1 METAIEL
8 VQKLKSSKRILMN
21 NGLIPKKNDVPLL
34 QEKEIPFEIPSNWV
48 WERLSNVSLIQEG
61 PGIRK
66 HQYSENGI
74 QFLTVTNILD
84 GSLDMMKSQ
93 KYISFQEFEEKY
105 SHFLINKGDI
115 VSSCS
120 GATWGK
126 TALFNI
132 DDKIMLNTSTLRL
145 RFFNDLADN
154 KYLYYLTKSD
164 FFKNQLKI
172 HQTGQQPNYGFFH
185 YSLIAIPIPPLEEQK
200 TIVAK
205 LDQAFAA
212 IDQAKAN
219 IEKNI
224 ANAKELFQSK
234 LNQIFSQNTLSI
246 ETENNEGWQIKTLGE
261 LGKVSMCKRIL
272 KNQTLPKGEIPFY
285 KIGTFGKEP
294 DAYISKEI
302 FEEYSTKYSYPKK
315 GQILLSASGTIGRTV
330 IFDGKPS
337 FFQDSNIVWIDN
349 NEDKVLNDFL
359 YQFYKVC
366 DWNPSKG
373 ATISRL
379 YNDDLR
385 RIKISFPNIEEQKR
399 LIPQIEKL
407 QEQTNLLATK
417 YKQKLANLEELKK
430 SILEKAF
437 KGELSTKEIEK
448 V

>member
-1 METAIEL
+1 MNKWKEILLEDACDILTCGVASTPKYVDEKEGVPFLSAQNVKDGQINLEKYNY
-8 VQKLKSSKRILMN
+8 VSKDFHEHLT
-21 NGLIPKKNDVPLL
+21 KKNKP
-34 QEKEIPFEIPSNWV
+34 
-48 WERLSNVSLIQEG
+48 R
-61 PGIRK
+61 
-66 HQYSENGI
+66 
-74 QFLTVTNILD
+74 
-84 GSLDMMKSQ
+84 
-93 KYISFQEFEEKY
+93 
-105 SHFLINKGDI
+105 KGDI
-115 VSSCS
+115 LYSRVGAKYGEAAIVDFDFEFSVYVSLTLIRPKSEI
-120 GATWGK
+120 
-126 TALFNI
+126 FN
-132 DDKIMLNTSTLRL
+132 NE
-145 RFFNDLADN
+145 FF
-154 KYLYYLTKSD
+154 KYYLNSPIVKQKAKKSI
-164 FFKNQLKI
+164 KSS
-172 HQTGQQPNYGFFH
+172 GVPNLNVKDVRGFN
-185 YSLIAIPIPPLEEQK
+185 IPIPALEEQQ

-224 ANAKELFQSK
+224 QNAKELFQSK
-234 LNQIFSQNTLSI
+234 LNQIFAKNTLSI
-246 ETENNEGWQIKTLGE
+246 ETENKEGWEIKTLGE

-272 KNQTLPKGEIPFY
+272 KNQTLPKGDIPFY

-407 QEQTNLLATK
+407 QEQTNLLVTK
-417 YKQKLANLEELKK
+417 YQQKLANLEELKK

-437 KGELSTKEIEK
+437 KGELSTAAIEK

>member
-1 METAIEL
+1 MNKWKEILLEDACDILTCGVASTPKYVDEKEGVPFLSAQNVKDGQINLEKYNY
-8 VQKLKSSKRILMN
+8 VSKDFHEHLT
-21 NGLIPKKNDVPLL
+21 KKNKP
-34 QEKEIPFEIPSNWV
+34 
-48 WERLSNVSLIQEG
+48 R
-61 PGIRK
+61 
-66 HQYSENGI
+66 
-74 QFLTVTNILD
+74 
-84 GSLDMMKSQ
+84 
-93 KYISFQEFEEKY
+93 
-105 SHFLINKGDI
+105 KGDI
-115 VSSCS
+115 LYSRVGAKYGEAAIVDFDFEFSVYVSLTLIRPKSEI
-120 GATWGK
+120 
-126 TALFNI
+126 FN
-132 DDKIMLNTSTLRL
+132 NE
-145 RFFNDLADN
+145 FF
-154 KYLYYLTKSD
+154 KYYLNSPIVKQKAKKSI
-164 FFKNQLKI
+164 KSS
-172 HQTGQQPNYGFFH
+172 GVPNLNVKDVRGFN
-185 YSLIAIPIPPLEEQK
+185 IPIPPLEEQRD
-200 TIVAK
+200 IVAK

-234 LNQIFSQNTLSI
+234 LNQIFAKNTLSI
-246 ETENNEGWQIKTLGE
+246 ETENKEGWEIKTLGE

-272 KNQTLPKGEIPFY
+272 KNQTLPKGDIPFY

-407 QEQTNLLATK
+407 QEQTNLLVTK
-417 YKQKLANLEELKK
+417 YQQKLANLEELKK

-437 KGELSTKEIEK
+437 KGELL
-448 V
+448 

>member
-1 METAIEL
+1 M
-8 VQKLKSSKRILMN
+8 R
-21 NGLIPKKNDVPLL
+21 
-34 QEKEIPFEIPSNWV
+34 
-48 WERLSNVSLIQEG
+48 
-61 PGIRK
+61 
-66 HQYSENGI
+66 
-74 QFLTVTNILD
+74 NII
-84 GSLDMMKSQ
+84 
-93 KYISFQEFEEKY
+93 ISFP
-105 SHFLINKGDI
+105 
-115 VSSCS
+115 
-120 GATWGK
+120 
-126 TALFNI
+126 
-132 DDKIMLNTSTLRL
+132 
-145 RFFNDLADN
+145 
-154 KYLYYLTKSD
+154 KS
-164 FFKNQLKI
+164 
-172 HQTGQQPNYGFFH
+172 
-185 YSLIAIPIPPLEEQK
+185 LEDQR

-234 LNQIFSQNTLSI
+234 LNQIFAKNTLSI
-246 ETENNEGWQIKTLGE
+246 ETENKEGWEIKTLGE

-272 KNQTLPKGEIPFY
+272 KNQTLPKGDIPFY

-407 QEQTNLLATK
+407 QEQTNLLVTK
-417 YKQKLANLEELKK
+417 YQQKLANLEELKK

-437 KGELSTKEIEK
+437 KGELGTAAIEK

>member
-1 METAIEL
+1 MKWEKE
-8 VQKLKSSKRILMN
+8 KLGEICEILDNKRKPISKNKRIAGEYPYYGATGIVDYVNDYIFDERLVLVGEDGAKWCSGDNTAFIVEGKVWVN
-21 NGLIPKKNDVPLL
+21 NHAHVLKPKNNLIDSYLVYYLNHQDLSDYITGLTVPKLN
-34 QEKEIPFEIPSNWV
+34 QEK
-48 WERLSNVSLIQEG
+48 
-61 PGIRK
+61 
-66 HQYSENGI
+66 
-74 QFLTVTNILD
+74 
-84 GSLDMMKSQ
+84 
-93 KYISFQEFEEKY
+93 
-105 SHFLINKGDI
+105 
-115 VSSCS
+115 
-120 GATWGK
+120 
-126 TALFNI
+126 
-132 DDKIMLNTSTLRL
+132 LR
-145 RFFNDLADN
+145 
-154 KYLYYLTKSD
+154 S
-164 FFKNQLKI
+164 
-172 HQTGQQPNYGFFH
+172 
-185 YSLIAIPIPPLEEQK
+185 IPIPLPHLQEQRA
-200 TIVAK
+200 IVAK
-205 LDQAFAA
+205 LDQAFTA

-234 LNQIFSQNTLSI
+234 LNQIFSQNTLSS
-246 ETENNEGWQIKTLGE
+246 ETENEEGWQIKTLGE

-272 KNQTLPKGEIPFY
+272 KNQTLPKGDIPFY

-349 NEDKVLNDFL
+349 NEEKVLNDFL
-359 YQFYKVC
+359 FHFYKVC

-407 QEQTNLLATK
+407 QEQTNLLVTK
-417 YKQKLANLEELKK
+417 YQQKLANLEELKK
-430 SILEKAF
+430 SILEKEF
-437 KGELSTKEIEK
+437 KGEVSTKEIEK
-448 V
+448 E

>member
-1 METAIEL
+1 MNKWKEILLEDACDILTCGVASTPKYVDEKEGVPFLSAQNVKDGQINLEKYNY
-8 VQKLKSSKRILMN
+8 VSKDFHEHLT
-21 NGLIPKKNDVPLL
+21 KKNKP
-34 QEKEIPFEIPSNWV
+34 
-48 WERLSNVSLIQEG
+48 R
-61 PGIRK
+61 
-66 HQYSENGI
+66 
-74 QFLTVTNILD
+74 
-84 GSLDMMKSQ
+84 
-93 KYISFQEFEEKY
+93 
-105 SHFLINKGDI
+105 KGDI
-115 VSSCS
+115 LYSRVGAKYGEAAIVDFDFEFSVYVSLTLIRPKSEIFNNEFFKYYLNSPIVKQKAKKSIKSS
-120 GATWGK
+120 GVPNLNVKDVRG
-126 TALFNI
+126 FNI
-132 DDKIMLNTSTLRL
+132 
-145 RFFNDLADN
+145 
-154 KYLYYLTKSD
+154 
-164 FFKNQLKI
+164 
-172 HQTGQQPNYGFFH
+172 
-185 YSLIAIPIPPLEEQK
+185 PIQPLEEQRD
-200 TIVAK
+200 IVAK

-234 LNQIFSQNTLSI
+234 LNQIFAKNTLSI
-246 ETENNEGWQIKTLGE
+246 ETENKEGWEIKTLGE

-272 KNQTLPKGEIPFY
+272 KNQTLPKGDIPFY

-407 QEQTNLLATK
+407 QEQTNLLVTK

>member
-1 METAIEL
+1 MKWEKE
-8 VQKLKSSKRILMN
+8 KLGEICEILDNKRKPISKNKRIAGEYPYYGATGIVDYVNDYIFDERLVLVGEDGAKWCSGDNTAFIVEGKVWVN
-21 NGLIPKKNDVPLL
+21 NHAHVLKPKNNLIDSYLVYYLNHQDLSDYITGLTVPKLN
-34 QEKEIPFEIPSNWV
+34 QEK
-48 WERLSNVSLIQEG
+48 
-61 PGIRK
+61 
-66 HQYSENGI
+66 
-74 QFLTVTNILD
+74 
-84 GSLDMMKSQ
+84 
-93 KYISFQEFEEKY
+93 
-105 SHFLINKGDI
+105 
-115 VSSCS
+115 
-120 GATWGK
+120 
-126 TALFNI
+126 
-132 DDKIMLNTSTLRL
+132 LR
-145 RFFNDLADN
+145 
-154 KYLYYLTKSD
+154 S
-164 FFKNQLKI
+164 
-172 HQTGQQPNYGFFH
+172 
-185 YSLIAIPIPPLEEQK
+185 IPIPLPSLEEQK

-205 LDQAFAA
+205 LDQAFTA

-234 LNQIFSQNTLSI
+234 LNQIFSQKG
-246 ETENNEGWQIKTLGE
+246 EGWEEKKLGE

-272 KNQTLPKGEIPFY
+272 KNQTLPKGDIPFY

-399 LIPQIEKL
+399 LIPQIDKL
-407 QEQTNLLATK
+407 QEQTNLLVTK
-417 YKQKLANLEELKK
+417 YQQKLANLEELKK

-437 KGELSTKEIEK
+437 KGELL
-448 V
+448 

>member
-1 METAIEL
+1 MEYIEL
-8 VQKLKSSKRILMN
+8 GKIAEFVRGPFGGSL
-21 NGLIPKKNDVPLL
+21 KKNIFVNDGIAVYE
-34 QEKEIPFEIPSNWV
+34 QQHAIYNQFDQIRYFIDESKFNEMKRFEVKPND
-48 WERLSNVSLIQEG
+48 LI
-61 PGIRK
+61 
-66 HQYSENGI
+66 
-74 QFLTVTNILD
+74 
-84 GSLDMMKSQ
+84 M
-93 KYISFQEFEEKY
+93 
-105 SHFLINKGDI
+105 
-115 VSSCS
+115 SCS
-120 GATWGK
+120 GTMGK
-126 TALFNI
+126 VAIVPEGVKKGIINQAL
-132 DDKIMLNTSTLRL
+132 
-145 RFFNDLADN
+145 
-154 KYLYYLTKSD
+154 
-164 FFKNQLKI
+164 LKI
-172 HQTGQQPNYGFFH
+172 TPSSKLDSRFLEYYMKSTIFFEFLNADVKGAAIKNVA
-185 YSLIAIPIPPLEEQK
+185 SVKELKKIPIMVISLKEQR
-200 TIVAK
+200 TTVAK

-234 LNQIFSQNTLSI
+234 LNQIFSKNTLST

-272 KNQTLPKGEIPFY
+272 KNQTLPKGDIPFY

-399 LIPQIEKL
+399 LIPQIDKL
-407 QEQTNLLATK
+407 QEQTNLLVTK
-417 YKQKLANLEELKK
+417 YQQKLANLEELKK

-437 KGELSTKEIEK
+437 KGEL

>member
-1 METAIEL
+1 MNKWKEILLEDACDILTCGVASTPKYVDEKEGVPFLSAQNVKDGQINLEKYNY
-8 VQKLKSSKRILMN
+8 VSKDFHEHLT
-21 NGLIPKKNDVPLL
+21 KKNKP
-34 QEKEIPFEIPSNWV
+34 
-48 WERLSNVSLIQEG
+48 R
-61 PGIRK
+61 
-66 HQYSENGI
+66 
-74 QFLTVTNILD
+74 
-84 GSLDMMKSQ
+84 
-93 KYISFQEFEEKY
+93 
-105 SHFLINKGDI
+105 KGDI
-115 VSSCS
+115 LYSRVGAKYGEAAIVDFDFEFSVYVSLTLIRPKSEI
-120 GATWGK
+120 
-126 TALFNI
+126 FN
-132 DDKIMLNTSTLRL
+132 NE
-145 RFFNDLADN
+145 FF
-154 KYLYYLTKSD
+154 KYYLNSPIVKQKAKKSI
-164 FFKNQLKI
+164 KSS
-172 HQTGQQPNYGFFH
+172 GVPNLNVKDVRGFN
-185 YSLIAIPIPPLEEQK
+185 IPIPPLEEQRD
-200 TIVAK
+200 IVAK

-234 LNQIFSQNTLSI
+234 LNQIFAKNTLSI
-246 ETENNEGWQIKTLGE
+246 ETENKEGWEIKTLGE

-272 KNQTLPKGEIPFY
+272 KNQTLPKGDIPFY

-407 QEQTNLLATK
+407 QEQTNLLVTK

>member
-1 METAIEL
+1 MEYIEL
-8 VQKLKSSKRILMN
+8 GKIAELVRGPFGGSL
-21 NGLIPKKNDVPLL
+21 KKNIFVNDGIAVYE
-34 QEKEIPFEIPSNWV
+34 QQHAIYNQFDQIRYFIDESKFNEMKRFEVKPND
-48 WERLSNVSLIQEG
+48 LI
-61 PGIRK
+61 
-66 HQYSENGI
+66 
-74 QFLTVTNILD
+74 
-84 GSLDMMKSQ
+84 M
-93 KYISFQEFEEKY
+93 
-105 SHFLINKGDI
+105 
-115 VSSCS
+115 SCS
-120 GATWGK
+120 GTMGK
-126 TALFNI
+126 VAIVPKGVKKGIINQAL
-132 DDKIMLNTSTLRL
+132 
-145 RFFNDLADN
+145 
-154 KYLYYLTKSD
+154 
-164 FFKNQLKI
+164 LKI
-172 HQTGQQPNYGFFH
+172 TPSSKLDSRFLEYYMKSTIFFEF
-185 YSLIAIPIPPLEEQK
+185 LNADVKGAAIKNVASVKELKKIPVMVISLEEQK
-200 TIVAK
+200 AIVAK

-234 LNQIFSQNTLSI
+234 LNQIFSKNTLSI
-246 ETENNEGWQIKTLGE
+246 ETENNEGWEIKTLGE

-272 KNQTLPKGEIPFY
+272 KNQTLPKGDIPFY

-385 RIKISFPNIEEQKR
+385 RIKISFPKIEEQKR

-407 QEQTNLLATK
+407 QEQTNLLVTK
-417 YKQKLANLEELKK
+417 YQQKLANLEELKK

-437 KGELSTKEIEK
+437 KGELSTQNIE

>member
-1 METAIEL
+1 MKWEKE
-8 VQKLKSSKRILMN
+8 KLGEICEILDNKRKPISKNKRIAGEFPYYGATGIVDYVNDFIFDERLVLVGEDGAKWCSGDNTAFIVEGKVWVN
-21 NGLIPKKNDVPLL
+21 NHAHVLKPKNNLIDSYLVYYLNHRDLSDYITGLTVPKLN
-34 QEKEIPFEIPSNWV
+34 QEK
-48 WERLSNVSLIQEG
+48 
-61 PGIRK
+61 
-66 HQYSENGI
+66 
-74 QFLTVTNILD
+74 
-84 GSLDMMKSQ
+84 
-93 KYISFQEFEEKY
+93 
-105 SHFLINKGDI
+105 
-115 VSSCS
+115 
-120 GATWGK
+120 
-126 TALFNI
+126 
-132 DDKIMLNTSTLRL
+132 LR
-145 RFFNDLADN
+145 
-154 KYLYYLTKSD
+154 S
-164 FFKNQLKI
+164 
-172 HQTGQQPNYGFFH
+172 
-185 YSLIAIPIPPLEEQK
+185 IPIPLPSLEEQR

-234 LNQIFSQNTLSI
+234 LNQIFSKNTLST

-272 KNQTLPKGEIPFY
+272 KNQTLPKGDIPFY

-359 YQFYKVC
+359 YHFYKVC

-407 QEQTNLLATK
+407 QEQTNLLVTK
-417 YKQKLANLEELKK
+417 YQQKLANLEELKK